1 MGRKSKVLSEIK
13 LKVVEEYITGVKS
26 MTQIAYELQ
35 ISYSTIQDWVTKY
48 KIFGVPGLITETS
61 NTCYSAK
68 IRTQAITDYF
78 NGKGSLREICIR
90 YNISSHSI
98 LRRWIKQHNCDKIFS
113 SCHNKGAAIMTT
125 GRKTTYDERVEIV
138 AFCIANANDYNLTS
152 NKYKVSYQQVY
163 GWIKKYNTN
172 GYAALVDRRGKH
184 KIYDELNESEKYAI
198 QLKLLEAENKR
209 LKMENDLLKKLEEIE
224 RR

>member
-1 MGRKSKVLSEIK
+1 
-13 LKVVEEYITGVKS
+13 
-26 MTQIAYELQ
+26 
-35 ISYSTIQDWVTKY
+35 
-48 KIFGVPGLITETS
+48 
-61 NTCYSAK
+61 
-68 IRTQAITDYF
+68 
-78 NGKGSLREICIR
+78 
-90 YNISSHSI
+90 
-98 LRRWIKQHNCDKIFS
+98 
-113 SCHNKGAAIMTT
+113 MTT